1 MTFTGEFTFLLG
13 SAIAIICSAIGGV
26 ELANYLWGF

>member
-1 MTFTGEFTFLLG
+1 MTFTGEAGLLLAA
-13 SAIAIICSAIGGV
+13 AIALMFSAAAGV